1 MYPSNTCDG
10 LRNAVELGRMIA
22 RAASPPP
29 VRSTTEDTQTVA
41 AKTIV
46 KFPVEDVQAKAASY
60 IPVGIADG
68 ARPGRSVAVIGG
80 VHGTEYSALEGVRRF
95 WDWLNPAGLSG
106 RVMVVLAADVTAV
119 TARSA
124 YVNPVDGKN
133 LNRAWPGRADGT
145 LTDVIAHTITREV
158 ISQADV
164 VLDSH
169 GGEWIESIDLFVL
182 THTTG
187 DQALDA
193 RAMDLAM
200 AVGMPFVEILDGVVM
215 CSAEAMKQGKPAVTL
230 EAGGKG
236 VRDERHIQATFNCLL
251 NALRHL
257 EVIPGAPVP
266 WAGRPAMVRHSH
278 RMTSSASGLFVP
290 HVSAGAWVAEG
301 ALLAEVQDFDGNALA
316 EIRAPE
322 SGIILDI
329 ITAHAIS
336 AGAFAVKVSV
346 V

>member
-1 MYPSNTCDG
+1 MAG
-10 LRNAVELGRMIA
+10 
-22 RAASPPP
+22 
-29 VRSTTEDTQTVA
+29 
-41 AKTIV
+41 KTIV
-46 KFPVEDVQAKAASY
+46 RFPVEDVHNAAASY
-60 IPVGIADG
+60 VPVGIADG
-68 ARPGRSVAVIGG
+68 ARPGPSVAVIGG

-95 WDWLNPAGLSG
+95 WARLDPADLSG

-158 ISQADV
+158 ISQTDV

-169 GGEWIESIDLFVL
+169 GGEWIESIDMFVL

-193 RAMDLAM
+193 RALDLAM
-200 AVGMPFVEILDGVVM
+200 SVGMPFVEILDGVVM

-230 EAGGKG
+230 EAGGNG
-236 VRDERHIQATFNCLL
+236 VRDERHIHATLNCLL

-257 EVIPGAPVP
+257 EMIPGPPVP

-278 RMTSSASGLFVP
+278 RMTSPASGLFVP

-301 ALLAEVQDFDGNALA
+301 ALLAEVQDFDGTALA
-316 EIRAPE
+316 EIHAPE
-322 SGIILDI
+322 SGVVLDI
-329 ITAHAIS
+329 ITARAIT